1 MNTAADVFFFVSYF
15 SDCPLATNHEE
26 DLHVFHEKA
35 SGVTNQMLR
44 DPVVFFFNIY
54 ILSIFNLNPQM
65 MRSL

>member
-1 MNTAADVFFFVSYF
+1 MKTAADVFFISYF

-44 DPVVFFFNIY
+44 DPVFFF
-54 ILSIFNLNPQM
+54 FF
-65 MRSL
+65 